1 MDRTFSSKAL
11 RRPFAAVALVGLVAA
26 LGAPTTAMADEV
38 SRLQDQVDATA
49 SALQG
54 AKDRAVGID
63 AQIEENDRTIDRL
76 EELLHT
82 RQLTLS
88 PSDRVSVNSRMQDD
102 ATSAAFSA
110 TAAADAS
117 ATGLAGEDVHRL
129 ITEKTRLEASQD
141 DLQAARAQ
149 AQAEVERTTRS
160 LADVQSARDEARSQA
175 EAAARAE
182 AEAAAAAE
190 SARAAFVAE
199 WAARIDSYLAG
210 SPLAGTGEIFAG
222 AAYDYGVD
230 PRFSPAIS
238 AVESSKGA
246 KCFKSHNAWGWGR
259 SSWGSWEEAIR
270 AHVAGLAK
278 SYGGELTVGA
288 AQKYCTSNPSGWYAN
303 VGAQMAAI

>member
-26 LGAPTTAMADEV
+26 LGAPSTAMADEV

-63 AQIEENDRTIDRL
+63 TQIEENDRSIDRL

-88 PSDRVSVNSRMQDD
+88 PSDRVSVNSRLSDD
-102 ATSAAFSA
+102 ASSTAFSA
-110 TAAADAS
+110 TAADTD
-117 ATGLAGEDVHRL
+117 ATGVAGEDLHRL
-129 ITEKTRLEASQD
+129 INEKTSLEASQA
-141 DLQAARAQ
+141 DLHTAKAQ
-149 AQAEVERTTRS
+149 AQAEVDRTTQS
-160 LADVQSARDEARSQA
+160 LADAQTARDEAKAQA
-175 EAAARAE
+175 EAAAQAE
-182 AEAAAAAE
+182 AEAAAAAANE
-190 SARAAFVAE
+190 RAAYVAE
-199 WAARIDSYLAG
+199 WGARIDDYLSG
-210 SPLAGTGEIFAG
+210 SALAGTGEVFAA

-246 KCFKSHNAWGWGR
+246 KCFKAHNAWGWGR

-270 AHVAGLAK
+270 SHVAGLAR
-278 SYGGELTVGA
+278 SYGGELTTGA

-303 VGAQMAAI
+303 VSAQMAMI